1 MGLFIFLEVLMRN
14 ITFRD
19 RQYIAM
25 LAMGLES
32 PEIAKDL
39 GVVRCSVDNA
49 VADIMKKMDAQTR
62 AEVVAKS
69 FKEGYLAW
77 NDGSLVINHDIEGL

>member
-1 MGLFIFLEVLMRN
+1 MRN

-19 RQYIAM
+19 RKYIAM

-32 PEIAKDL
+32 PEIANEL
-39 GVVRCSVDNA
+39 GVVRCTADNA
-49 VADIMKKMDAQTR
+49 IADILRRMDAQTR

-77 NDGSLVINHDIEGL
+77 NDGSLVINHDAEGL